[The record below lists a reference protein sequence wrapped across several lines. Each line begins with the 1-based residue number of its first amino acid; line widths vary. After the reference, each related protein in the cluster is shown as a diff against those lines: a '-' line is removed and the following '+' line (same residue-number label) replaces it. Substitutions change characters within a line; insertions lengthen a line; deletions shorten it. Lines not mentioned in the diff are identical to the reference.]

1 MHRFDSPKHGTQRPF
16 YGLAIYVKES
26 LTVKYI
32 NKKREHNVQFFS
44 LDIEIRSGLPI
55 LFLFLYIPPKT
66 NLLTLKNMLGGMLR
80 DCLDD
85 QTPVVL
91 TGDFNIDNL
100 SSQTGNIIKF
110 LSEFNFKYLPIY
122 STTDYGSALDH
133 LNTNI
138 SETQIQTLGTL
149 EAYFSDHKPLYIAL
163 K

>member
-1 MHRFDSPKHGTQRPF
+1 
-16 YGLAIYVKES
+16 
-26 LTVKYI
+26 
-32 NKKREHNVQFFS
+32 
-44 LDIEIRSGLPI
+44 
-55 LFLFLYIPPKT
+55 
-66 NLLTLKNMLGGMLR
+66 MLGSMFR

-85 QTPVVL
+85 QKPVVL

-110 LSEFNFKYLPIY
+110 LSEFNFKYLPTY